1 LTIDDWQLL
10 QSWDSRQIGVHLDGR
25 QVWKRG
31 KTNRRKRRRVGR
43 VGEIFSGKEVN
54 EMPSREEILRAV
66 AQVAP
71 DRVDAVAALL
81 PQTAPTR
88 RRKSGTLVR
97 HERDEALAEEFHR
110 QQALRKAVRELERR
124 ELQQRENERVTI
136 FVYDERMRFR
146 KIPAPTQRHPVPSIL
161 SGKVR
166 AGKAR
171 VVRYIIE
178 LDAESNL
185 RVFNWSALMRKRT
198 I

>member
-1 LTIDDWQLL
+1 
-10 QSWDSRQIGVHLDGR
+10 VE
-25 QVWKRG
+25 K
-31 KTNRRKRRRVGR
+31 
-43 VGEIFSGKEVN
+43 FSGKEVN
-54 EMPSREEILRAV
+54 EMPAREEILRAV

-71 DRVDAVAALL
+71 DKADAVAALL
-81 PQTAPTR
+81 SQPQPSR

-97 HERDEALAEEFHR
+97 HERDEALANEWRR
-110 QQALRKAVRELERR
+110 QQELRRALRELERR
-124 ELQQRENERVTI
+124 ELQRENARVTTI